1 MEPERA
7 AAAQPGRGR
16 GGGGGGGSWS
26 PWEDQSIAEMVSGA
40 LCRAGVPRDIIWE
53 KPNVEVM
60 GWAGV
65 AARWCGGT
73 VCCPALG
80 GTGVPYGAWDGASLR
95 TQCWGGGCAAVGVSP
110 PRDVLGT
117 PTGVLV
123 ALGLWALTSPWP

>member
-1 MEPERA
+1 
-7 AAAQPGRGR
+7 
-16 GGGGGGGSWS
+16 
-26 PWEDQSIAEMVSGA
+26 MVSGA

-80 GTGVPYGAWDGASLR
+80 GTGVPYGAWDGAGPR
-95 TQCWGGGCAAVGVSP
+95 TQLGWGLCCVSLSHHP
-110 PRDVLGT
+110 EMFWGHPQGSWWLWGFGHSRPHGPEEVL
-117 PTGVLV
+117 
-123 ALGLWALTSPWP
+123 